1 MPGRRRRPRLYD
13 EWCYSKFGEQ
23 PAPLEI
29 QIGYGLIPLADQQIE
44 GPLLDEISYARN
56 QIDGEYGLPLPK
68 VHVRDNM
75 CLEVYEYKILLHGE
89 EVGGYKKCN
98 PHYVMC
104 MDTGCVTKELEGEKA
119 KDPAFGMD
127 AIIIPEEKKE
137 EARNSGYVVAD
148 WVTVIRA
155 HLTEVIIKNITKFL
169 DQCMVNTLVNK
180 VRDRNPDVV
189 DDVFFL
195 HNFSTS
201 KLKIILNWLLEEG
214 ISIRDM
220 NTILEAIAD
229 NLEETKKLSD
239 LMGKVREKL
248 AYQFLPKLADENKKI
263 HVIRVSQALAEA
275 LSERI
280 YYPGSSNELPY
291 YAFTPVENK
300 EFNNKVSEKAR
311 CLSEKGYSPVFVIVR
326 NLRTALSNNIRQ
338 SLGNWACISDTE
350 LYSVIKDYSIVVE
363 EELEADEIKVNE
375 PCLSS
380 N

>member
-44 GPLLDEISYARN
+44 GSLLDEISYARN

-169 DQCMVNTLVNK
+169 DLCMVNTLVNK

-239 LMGKVREKL
+239 LMEKVREKL
-248 AYQFLPKLADENKKI
+248 AYQFLPKLVDDNKVI

-280 YYPGSSNELPY
+280 YYPGSNNELPY

-300 EFNNKVSEKAR
+300 EFNNKV
-311 CLSEKGYSPVFVIVR
+311 SEKGYSPVFVIVR

-363 EELEADEIKVNE
+363 EELEADEIRVNE